1 MTCDVLALEPD
12 QDGMN
17 YEEAMM
23 YGDIGSWYVKIASCI
38 DENYLSGVVWM

>member
-17 YEEAMM
+17 YEEGMM
-23 YGDIGSWYVKIASCI
+23 YGDIGS
-38 DENYLSGVVWM
+38 